1 VEFISTIQMTD
12 MPERRYRIM
21 IFVTLGSQKFQF
33 DRLLEAVDKLKTNE
47 EIFAQIGYSGYKPK
61 NYKYKNFLDK
71 EEFDKAIDEASVI
84 ITHGGTG
91 AIISAIKKGK
101 RVIAVPR
108 LAKYKEHVD
117 DHQLQLVKQFKD
129 LDLICECLNVEKL
142 NEALDEVKNKKY
154 KKYKSNTKRIIDS
167 IRACIES

>member
-1 VEFISTIQMTD
+1 MEFISKIQMTD

-47 EIFAQIGYSGYKPK
+47 EIFAQIGYSRYKPK